1 MRLDPQRKQ
10 ALERQLQALAD
21 SGASLG
27 ELEAKLRGQ
36 DASGDDYDELWALA
50 WALVWRA
57 RALSSDKDP
66 GRGQKAE

>member
-10 ALERQLQALAD
+10 ALEGQLQGLAH

-27 ELEAKLRGQ
+27 ELEAKLRGE
-36 DASGDDYDELWALA
+36 DLSTPDYDELWALA

-57 RALSSDKDP
+57 RALSTDKDP
-66 GRGQKAE
+66 GHGQEAE